1 MIIKKPEIEILSET
15 SYEELLKK
23 VERAGRVCYKS
34 EGNIKEGSA
43 ETFIRGILKRGHES
57 VVEHGS
63 ITVRIVCDR
72 GRDPMRLCAT
82 ELPATVRR
90 APGTAITPMRK
101 FGSQITCI
109 DLASGFQYDL
119 NDEKDRRKYEIWKK
133 AMEEAERYY
142 FDLLEAGAKPEEA
155 RSILPNSLK
164 TEIVVTMDIR
174 EWRHF
179 IRLRGGH
186 AAHPQIREITKMILE
201 EFSRRYPVFFD
212 DLKIEE

>member
-1 MIIKKPEIEILSET
+1 M
-15 SYEELLKK
+15 
-23 VERAGRVCYKS
+23 ERAGRVCYKS

-164 TEIVVTMDIR
+164 TENCCDHGYPGVASFYPAAGRSCRASADPGNYKNDS
-174 EWRHF
+174 
-179 IRLRGGH
+179 GGIFQTV
-186 AAHPQIREITKMILE
+186 PC
-201 EFSRRYPVFFD
+201 VF
-212 DLKIEE
+212 

>member
-43 ETFIRGILKRGHES
+43 ENFIRGILKRGHES

-72 GRDPMRLCAT
+72 GVT
-82 ELPATVRR
+82 HEIVRHR
-90 APGTAITPMRK
+90 IASYSQESTRYCNYANEK